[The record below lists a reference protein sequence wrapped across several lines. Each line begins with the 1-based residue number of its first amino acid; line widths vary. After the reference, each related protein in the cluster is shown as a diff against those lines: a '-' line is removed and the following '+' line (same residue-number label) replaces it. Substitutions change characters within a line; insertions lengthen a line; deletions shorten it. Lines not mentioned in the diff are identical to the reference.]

1 MARKGGTAAGAGR
14 MAGTERM
21 AGAMDKAADEP
32 ATRRRLAH
40 EPDDDAAAARLAGLL
55 AGRGALAEARRWL
68 DRAVALRPT
77 PERRTARTTLD
88 ALLAQQAEAAGDR
101 GAAQDRWRAVL
112 ASGAADAAAA
122 LAAHDALARLH
133 AADDLAL
140 AAEHALAAWRA
151 TPGDATRAGNA
162 WQLLTHMGEAAEV
175 ERFER
180 RVAERED
187 AAGLV
192 GLGNALRRAGHAL
205 RAERTYRRALE
216 RFPEVSMTLS
226 RLACLCAEQMRLEE
240 ADALF
245 LEAARRHG
253 GRDVVTR
260 VSPAFLADLK
270 AGPPPAGVAV
280 SLAEGRG
287 VADRPLLLYA
297 SCDSRY
303 FGLFV
308 PTMLRSLVEE
318 SRLDAAICLH
328 VVNPDAACREAMLD
342 LVRRYGP
349 ERFVLAEETVDLAP
363 FGAQAK
369 TYYACARFLLLPE
382 LLRRYGK
389 PMLML
394 DVDLMAIRDLKPLL
408 ATSASADLGLMT
420 NALKRLDL
428 WSLLYA
434 DVVHLHP
441 TERTLRF
448 LELTRR
454 YIRHFL
460 KPGTAHWFL
469 DQAALAGA
477 FLAGFTDEPA
487 PRFAWYPTDIHSSTI
502 MVDAGGRYWADDHA
516 YFYSVRATGGG
527 QTAMARAVS
536 RAGTLGE
543 LRAFQAAQA
552 AQTAAQVT
560 AAAQP

>member
-1 MARKGGTAAGAGR
+1 MGRTAKA
-14 MAGTERM
+14 T
-21 AGAMDKAADEP
+21 AGAMDEP
-32 ATRRRLAH
+32 AMRRRLAGD
-40 EPDDDAAAARLAGLL
+40 PGDGAAAALLAGLL
-55 AGRGALAEARRWL
+55 AGRGGLVEARRWL
-68 DRAVALRPT
+68 DRAITLQPT
-77 PERRTARTTLD
+77 AERLAARTTLD
-88 ALLAQQAEAAGDR
+88 AVLAQQAEAAGDR
-101 GAAQDRWRAVL
+101 GAALAGWGAVL
-112 ASGAADAAAA
+112 ASGAADATAA

-133 AADDLAL
+133 AADDLPL
-140 AAEHALAAWRA
+140 AAEHALAGWRA
-151 TPGDATRAGNA
+151 TPADATRAGNA

-187 AAGLV
+187 AAGLI
-192 GLGNALRRAGHAL
+192 GLGNALRRAGQAL
-205 RAERTYRRALE
+205 RAERVYRRALE

-245 LEAARRHG
+245 REAARRHG

-260 VSPAFLADLK
+260 VSPAFLAELK
-270 AGPPPAGVAV
+270 AGPAPGGVAV

-318 SRLDAAICLH
+318 SGLDAAICLH
-328 VVNPDAACREAMLD
+328 VVNPDAACRQAMLD
-342 LVRRYGP
+342 LARRYGP

-369 TYYACARFLLLPE
+369 TYYACGRFLLLPE

-441 TERTLRF
+441 TGRTLRF

-477 FLAGFTDEPA
+477 FLAGFADEPA

-502 MVDAGGRYWADDHA
+502 MVDGEGRYWTDDHA

-527 QTAMARAVS
+527 QTAMARAVR

-543 LRAFQAAQA
+543 LRAVQAAQA
-552 AQTAAQVT
+552 AAAPQGGSST
-560 AAAQP
+560 G